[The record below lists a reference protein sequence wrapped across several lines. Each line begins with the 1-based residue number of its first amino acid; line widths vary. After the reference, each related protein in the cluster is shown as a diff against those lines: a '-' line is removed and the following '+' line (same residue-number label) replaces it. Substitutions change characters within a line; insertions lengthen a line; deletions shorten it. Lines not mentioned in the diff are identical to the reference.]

1 MHKSTIL
8 SIALFLVFSH
18 TMTVFSALDKNYNRM
33 IDDKTEKAENYFIEN
48 KGQIGDQ
55 YGNPNL
61 SVKYLIIRP
70 GLNIQLKSNSFS
82 YDAYTIERFNRQERI
97 ENTTHHK
104 GDKRDDDSIVYHFSR
119 VDIELVNANPA
130 PLITHQGS
138 SNDYLNFYTHITSL
152 TKGDEGATKVRG
164 YSKITYQDIYPN
176 IDLEWF
182 IDKDGRPEYQFIIN
196 PGGDPSNIRLKYH
209 GTQKSEL
216 VVNAIQIH
224 IKPGIIKESIPISYL
239 AGSKEEIDVEYIQHG
254 ENEYGFLIPN
264 YATNETLII
273 DPVPNRLWGTY
284 IGGNQNVYTNEIVSN
299 SASEIYAVGSTT
311 SSISIAT
318 NGTHQSSIAG
328 DWDVYINKF
337 TSNAIRIWGT
347 YYGGAQLDYG
357 NTISL
362 DGASNIYCGGLT
374 FSGSGMSTSGAHQ
387 VNRNGNNDGMIAKFN
402 SQGIRQWGT
411 YYGGSVSE
419 SVHDITIDESD
430 DLYIAGMS
438 NSNDNISTSGA
449 FQTTFSGN
457 QDLFLLKLTQSGSR
471 LWCTYYGGTLEES
484 IPRVSARSGNIILVG
499 KAWSDNL
506 GSSGTHQPNRSGYY
520 DGIIVKFNASGGRI
534 WASYYGGLEYEDIL
548 GVAQNQNGT
557 IFIAG
562 STESQTGV
570 ATTGVFQTT
579 YGGGDVYGDAFV
591 ASLSQSGSRL
601 WGSYYGGSDDDLGK
615 GVHCD
620 LNGNVFI
627 IGQTSSVSGIASSGS
642 YQETYGL
649 YKDVFFAKLNSN
661 GQRVYGS
668 YYGGPED
675 DDGSNIL
682 FSNNSLYLCGITW
695 SAGIFGSIGTH
706 QPDITG
712 YHIYNGF
719 ISRFD
724 DSGSQTVQTITSS
737 VNSLQFC
744 EQGKPSVT
752 YTVIGTFNS
761 PNIFTVQLSNASG
774 SFANPTVI
782 GNLNSTTSGT
792 IQCQIPANVPPGS
805 GYRIR
810 VVSSNPVIIGSDNG
824 SNITIHAIPQ
834 PSITG
839 SLTACTGQS
848 TYSYSVINIAGHSYQ
863 WTPLQKGMIIGSSNS
878 NTVTIKWLSSGYDT
892 VRLQQLNSLGGCTK
906 DTFIVISISDT
917 PLPVITGVSTTCAS
931 TKDVSYSVPSMAGH
945 TYQWFPP
952 TKGIISG
959 STTGNTISV
968 TWSQVGNDSIKVRQ
982 SNPLSGC
989 YKDTLIYVTIHP
1001 VPIPVIS
1008 GTLIVCAGDKN
1019 SNYSVTQ
1026 LPGHVYQWSS
1036 IRNGKIN
1043 GSNTGHTV
1051 SIDWNTPG
1059 LDTIKI
1065 RQTNSSTGC
1074 FKDTLMFVT
1083 IQRLPN
1089 PTISGSQIVCEGEV
1103 NKSYSVLSVPGH
1115 VYQWSSLRNGKINN
1129 SSTGNTVSIDWNMPG
1144 IDTLKIRQT
1153 NTLTGCVKDTI
1164 CIVTVNPKPKTM
1176 VSGSSTVCLSSSL
1189 ETYSVTKNSGYS
1201 YFWYPPKIGIIMG
1214 SQKDDSVNV
1223 LWTNTGIDTIRV
1235 SVNNGITG
1243 CVRDTF
1249 IIVSI
1254 VNAIKPV
1261 IASFGN
1267 QNVLCKGDSRGL
1279 ECLTDAQSY
1288 QWKRNGKII
1297 EGATDKIY
1305 LAFEAGNYS
1314 AQIKSGLCEGES
1326 DILELIEYDVPK
1338 PVIIGAKEVMSGSTE
1353 QVYQV
1358 SIIGMKSTL
1367 WSVSDN
1373 AIIKGDQKS
1382 NHVKIQFPEPGLVK
1396 ITAKQESING
1406 CTGEDSLLILVKSIS
1421 DVIESQYS
1429 SHILTISP
1437 NPTGESDQFLV
1448 RFTEI
1453 PNQDVS
1459 IELIDILGSIHYS
1472 NTLQAGSESCTI
1484 PVQGLSSGMYM
1495 LRVCMNNEIFIEK
1508 VIVN

>member
-1 MHKSTIL
+1 MQSVTIL
-8 SIALFLVFSH
+8 F
-18 TMTVFSALDKNYNRM
+18 ALDKNRLHINN
-33 IDDKTEKAENYFIEN
+33 DKTERTESYFIEN

-55 YGNPNL
+55 FGNPNPF
-61 SVKYLIIRP
+61 VKYLIVRP
-70 GLNIQLKSNSFS
+70 GLNIQLKANSFS
-82 YDAYTIERFNRQERI
+82 YDAYTIQFFDRQDPLKNI
-97 ENTTHHK
+97 MYQKGVKHK
-104 GDKRDDDSIVYHFSR
+104 IDSLVYQFSR
-119 VDIELVNANPA
+119 IDVELVDANPN
-130 PLITHQGS
+130 PRISHDVP
-138 SNDYLNFYTHITSL
+138 SNDYLNFYTHITSQ
-152 TKGDEGATKVRG
+152 TKGDEGVTHVRS
-164 YSKITYQDIYPN
+164 YTSITYHDIYPN

-182 IDKDGRPEYQFIIN
+182 LDAEGKPEYQFIIN
-196 PGGDPSNIRLKYH
+196 PGGDPSKIRLKYH
-209 GTQKSEL
+209 GAQKTEL
-216 VVNAIQIH
+216 EGNAIQIY
-224 IKPGIIKESIPISYL
+224 IKQGIIKESIPISYL
-239 AGSKEEIDVEYIQHG
+239 ANSKVEIDVEYAQLS
-254 ENEYGFLIPN
+254 ENEYGFTIPK
-264 YATNETLII
+264 YSASETLII

-284 IGGNQNVYTNEIVSN
+284 IGGNDNVYTNEIALN
-299 SASEIYAVGSTT
+299 SSSELYAVGSTT

-318 NGTHQSSIAG
+318 TGTHQSSIAG

-362 DGASNIYCGGLT
+362 DGSSNIYCGGLT
-374 FSGSGMSTSGAHQ
+374 FSGSGISTSGAHQ
-387 VNRNGNNDGMIAKFN
+387 MNRNGNNDGIIAKFN
-402 SQGIRQWGT
+402 PQGIRQWGT

-419 SVHDITIDESD
+419 SVHDISIDESD

-520 DGIIVKFNASGGRI
+520 DGIIVKFNASGSRV
-534 WASYYGGLEYEDIL
+534 WASYYGGLEYEDIV

-562 STESQTGV
+562 STESQTGI

-579 YGGGDVYGDAFV
+579 YGGGDVYGDAFI

-620 LNGNVFI
+620 QNGNVFI
-627 IGQTSSVSGIASSGS
+627 IGQSSSVSGIASSGS

-695 SAGIFGSIGTH
+695 SGGIFGSIGTH

-719 ISRFD
+719 ISKFD

-752 YTVIGTFNS
+752 YTVTGTFNS
-761 PNIFTVQLSNASG
+761 PNTFTVQLSNASG

-782 GNLNSTTSGT
+782 GTLNSTTSGT
-792 IQCQIPANVPPGS
+792 IQCQIPVNIPPGT

-824 SNITIHAIPQ
+824 SNITIHTLPQ

-848 TYSYSVINIAGHSYQ
+848 TYSYSVNNIAGHTYLWS
-863 WTPLQKGMIIGSSNS
+863 PLQKGMIIGSSTS
-878 NTVTIKWLSSGYDT
+878 NTVTIKWISSGYDT
-892 VRLQQLNSLGGCTK
+892 LKIRQTNSLGGCIK
-906 DTFIVISISDT
+906 DTFIVVSIGDA
-917 PLPVITGVSTTCAS
+917 PLPFITGNSTACVS
-931 TKDVSYSVPSMAGH
+931 TKDIPYSVPSVAGH
-945 TYQWFPP
+945 TYQWFAP
-952 TKGIISG
+952 TKGFISG
-959 STTGNTISV
+959 TTSGNAINV

-982 SNPLSGC
+982 TNPLSGC
-989 YKDTLIYVTIHP
+989 FKDTLIYVTIHP
-1001 VPIPVIS
+1001 IPLPVIS
-1008 GTLIVCAGDKN
+1008 GTLVVCAGDKN
-1019 SNYSVTQ
+1019 TNYSVTQ

-1043 GSNTGHTV
+1043 GSNTGHSV

-1059 LDTIKI
+1059 LDTVKI

-1074 FKDTLMFVT
+1074 FKDTLIYVT

-1103 NKSYSVLSVPGH
+1103 NTSYSVLSVPGH

-1144 IDTLKIRQT
+1144 IDTVKIRQT

-1164 CIVTVNPKPKTM
+1164 CIVTVNPKPKTV

-1201 YFWYPPKIGIIMG
+1201 YFWYPPKFGVIMG
-1214 SQKDDSVNV
+1214 SQKDNSVNV
-1223 LWTNTGIDTIRV
+1223 LWTNTGIDTIRI
-1235 SVNNGITG
+1235 SINNGITG

-1297 EGATDKIY
+1297 EGATDNIY
-1305 LAFEAGNYS
+1305 LAFEAGDYS

-1338 PVIIGAKEVMSGSTE
+1338 PVIMGEKEVMSGSTE

-1358 SIIGMKSTL
+1358 SNIGMKSTL

-1373 AIIKGDQKS
+1373 AIIKGDQRS
-1382 NHVKIQFPEPGLVK
+1382 NQINIQFPEPGIVK
-1396 ITAKQESING
+1396 VTAKQESNLG
-1406 CTGEDSLLILVKSIS
+1406 CTGEDSLFILVKSMT
-1421 DVIESQYS
+1421 DVKESQYPS
-1429 SHILTISP
+1429 KIFNISP
-1437 NPTGESDQFLV
+1437 NPTGESDQFII
-1448 RFTEI
+1448 RFAE
-1453 PNQDVS
+1453 NQHQDIS
-1459 IELIDILGSIHYS
+1459 IELLDILGSVHYS
-1472 NTLQAGSESCTI
+1472 HTLKAGSESCTI

-1495 LRVCMNNEIFIEK
+1495 LRVRMNNEVFIEK